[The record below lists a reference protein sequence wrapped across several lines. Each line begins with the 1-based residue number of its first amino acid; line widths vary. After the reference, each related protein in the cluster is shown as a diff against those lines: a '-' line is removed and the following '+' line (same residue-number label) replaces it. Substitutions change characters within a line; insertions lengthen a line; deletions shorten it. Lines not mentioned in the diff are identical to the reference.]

1 MGAGQTA
8 AASNL
13 MPEKFAAVA
22 ALGGGAAIKTPVEA
36 LKKLPFFVGAGS
48 EDFGLRGAKA
58 LNESLQKAEVGKLI
72 FREYA
77 DIEHLTIVQV
87 ALKDVFTFFDSVR

>member
-1 MGAGQTA
+1 
-8 AASNL
+8 

-22 ALGGGAAIKTPVEA
+22 TLGGGQAIKTPVEA
-36 LKKLPFFVGAGS
+36 LKKLPFFVGAGT

-58 LNESLQKAEVGKLI
+58 LNESLQQAEVKKTI

-77 DIEHLTIVQV
+77 GIEPLTIVQV